1 MFFSTIMG
9 YFRIEIPKYHILYL
23 LLWTKEEYFK
33 KEMYNGLLKSEKA
46 QLLYSD
52 LNELRGE
59 PHVIPYGALVICR
72 SGEMDMSI
80 DFRMFRLEANTIIIL
95 FPGDMIHIHKVSDN
109 FMVEMLRYDKMLL
122 REASVQL
129 EQTIYSYLRN
139 DRCRGGEQVILD
151 IFEAIFKLI
160 RLHFE
165 QEDCQCKDQLVL
177 YQLKSFFLGF
187 YDYLRHHQ
195 DKTPQE
201 NGSQRLNELFTLFM
215 ETLERDYKKSHEVAY
230 YAHQLHITPKYLYT
244 ISMKVSGQTPKTL
257 INHYL
262 IMQIKLHLRTSDTTI
277 KEMAWQY
284 HFSDVSFF
292 CRHFR
297 ECTGMTPQ
305 EYRRKY
311 KEE

>member
-1 MFFSTIMG
+1 MN
-9 YFRIEIPKYHILYL
+9 KDILL
-23 LLWTKEEYFK
+23 
-33 KEMYNGLLKSEKA
+33 SEKA
-46 QLLYSD
+46 QLLRSD
-52 LNELRGE
+52 LSELGGE
-59 PHVIPYGALVICR
+59 SHVLGYGALVICR

-80 DFRMFRLEANTIIIL
+80 DFRSFRLSADTIIIL
-95 FPGDMIHIHKVSDN
+95 FPGDMIHVNQVSGD
-109 FMVEMLRYDKMLL
+109 FEVEMLRYDKMLL
-122 REASVQL
+122 REASLQL
-129 EQTIYSYLRN
+129 EQTIYSRLRK

-151 IFEAIFKLI
+151 IFETIFSLI

-187 YDYLRHHQ
+187 YDYIRRHPE
-195 DKTPQE
+195 KAPQE
-201 NGSQRLNELFTLFM
+201 VNSQRANELFTLFM
-215 ETLERDYKKSHEVAY
+215 EALERDYKNAHNVAH
-230 YAHQLHITPKYLYT
+230 YARQLRITPKYLYN
-244 ISMKVSGQTPKTL
+244 IAMEVSGQTPKA
-257 INHYL
+257 IIDHYL
-262 IMQIKLHLRTSDTTI
+262 IMQIKLQLRTSDMTI

-311 KEE
+311 RIE